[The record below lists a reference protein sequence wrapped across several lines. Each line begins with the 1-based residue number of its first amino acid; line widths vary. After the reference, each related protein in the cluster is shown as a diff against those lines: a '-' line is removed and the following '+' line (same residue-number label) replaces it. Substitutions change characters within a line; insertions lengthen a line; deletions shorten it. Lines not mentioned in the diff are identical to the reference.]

1 MTEETK
7 PIRLDNSLAWTGV
20 PSIES
25 NPLYKT
31 LTLKIGAFKELN
43 PQLSEEQIQEQL
55 GKHIRNYIT
64 NKKHEW
70 RPKLLEYLDEIRRR
84 HKQEEG

>member
-7 PIRLDNSLAWTGV
+7 PIRLDNSHAWTMLPPV
-20 PSIES
+20 TS
-25 NPLYKT
+25 NPLYKD
-31 LTLKIGAFKELN
+31 LTLKIGAFKLAN
-43 PQLSEEQIQEQL
+43 PSLTEEQMQEKL
-55 GKHIRNYIT
+55 GKHIRNYIA
-64 NKKHEW
+64 NKKNEW

>member
-1 MTEETK
+1 MEEKK
-7 PIRLDNSLAWTGV
+7 PIRLDNSLAWTMLPPV
-20 PSIES
+20 TN

-31 LTLKIGAFKELN
+31 LILKIGAFKELN

-55 GKHIRNYIT
+55 GKHIRNYIA
-64 NKKHEW
+64 NKKNEW

>member
-7 PIRLDNSLAWTGV
+7 PIRLDNSHAWTMLPPV
-20 PSIES
+20 TN

-31 LTLKIGAFKELN
+31 LILKIGAFKELN

-55 GKHIRNYIT
+55 GKRIRNYIA

-70 RPKLLEYLDEIRRR
+70 RPKLLEYLDEIHRR
-84 HKQEEG
+84 HK